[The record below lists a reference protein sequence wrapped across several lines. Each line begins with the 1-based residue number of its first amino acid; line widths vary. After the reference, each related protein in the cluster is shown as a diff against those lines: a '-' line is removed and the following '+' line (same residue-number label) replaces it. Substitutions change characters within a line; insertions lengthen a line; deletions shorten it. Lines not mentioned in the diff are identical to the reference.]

1 MIIVEDPDQDQGL
14 DQVLMKGIDAE
25 DVGANHQAIKNKN
38 EEAEIKKI
46 RTENILKMIKRRRSI
61 KNINTDLLQILIH
74 DRPI

>member
-38 EEAEIKKI
+38 EEMKQKYFISLYTK
-46 RTENILKMIKRRRSI
+46 
-61 KNINTDLLQILIH
+61 
-74 DRPI
+74 